1 MENAKL
7 RDLCRRLGRFPY
19 CAALTSP
26 ADLDEA
32 LRSRAELVLVLRGDG
47 TQMAPIV
54 TRVHTAGK
62 LCAIHIDLVDGVA
75 ADHQGVHWLFRAHAD
90 AVISS
95 HGSVVRAVR
104 SEGVL
109 AIQRLLAHDRAS
121 ISHGLTAIER
131 AGPDIVELLPG
142 VLLPQVRE
150 YVLPGLRTPLLAGG
164 FIRTRDEAAAAL
176 SAGALAVTS
185 SSKQLWN

>member
-1 MENAKL
+1 L
-7 RDLCRRLGRFPY
+7 DLCRRLARFPY

-32 LRSRAELVLVLRGDG
+32 LRSRVELVLVLRGDG
-47 TQMAPIV
+47 TQIAPIV
-54 TRVHTAGK
+54 TRIHSAGK

-104 SEGVL
+104 SEGLL
-109 AIQRLLAHDRAS
+109 AIQRLLAHDLAS
-121 ISHGLTAIER
+121 IAHGLTAIER

-150 YVLPGLRTPLLAGG
+150 YVLPGLRAPLLAGG
-164 FIRTRDEAAAAL
+164 FIRTRDEATAAL
-176 SAGALAVTS
+176 QAGALAVTS
-185 SSKQLWN
+185 SSKQLWH